1 MNPCTLA
8 LAGLGAALHFY
19 VAAFKSANGLDT
31 FTAPLMF
38 WAFTPYVV
46 CVLLLAVFRSPLV
59 PLLAVGCV
67 LLTDCALFLSAFTW
81 PDGSTAALGLSFA
94 PLGNLLVSIPFG
106 VLLGRLVEHWPQ
118 R

>member
-8 LAGLGAALHFY
+8 LAGLGAALHVYIATFG
-19 VAAFKSANGLDT
+19 SANGLDA

-46 CVLLLAVFRSPLV
+46 CVLLLAAFRAQLV
-59 PLLAVGCV
+59 PLLAVGLV
-67 LLTDCALFLSAFTW
+67 LVADCALFLSVFAW
-81 PDGSTAALGLSFA
+81 PDSATASAELSFA

-106 VLLGRLVEHWPQ
+106 VLLGWLAEYRAHK
-118 R
+118 